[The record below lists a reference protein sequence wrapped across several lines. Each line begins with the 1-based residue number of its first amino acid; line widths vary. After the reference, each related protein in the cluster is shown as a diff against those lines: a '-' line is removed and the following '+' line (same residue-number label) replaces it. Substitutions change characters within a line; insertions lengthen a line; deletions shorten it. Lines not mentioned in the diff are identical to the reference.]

1 LKQKDNDML
10 TTNPLEQSIGTC
22 TPIKPEWLRL
32 PDATR
37 VSGLGRS
44 TLYNLIGSGCIKSA
58 VIRKRGCQRG
68 IRLISSDSLLGYIAS
83 CVEKGDSYENAT

>member
-1 LKQKDNDML
+1 M
-10 TTNPLEQSIGTC
+10 TTVPLEQSIGAC
-22 TPIKPEWLRL
+22 SPIKAEWLRL

-44 TLYNLIGSGCIKSA
+44 TIYNLIGSGSIKSA

-68 IRLISSDSLLGYIAS
+68 IRLIGSDSLLAYIES
-83 CVEKGDSYENAT
+83 CVEGRVRQ